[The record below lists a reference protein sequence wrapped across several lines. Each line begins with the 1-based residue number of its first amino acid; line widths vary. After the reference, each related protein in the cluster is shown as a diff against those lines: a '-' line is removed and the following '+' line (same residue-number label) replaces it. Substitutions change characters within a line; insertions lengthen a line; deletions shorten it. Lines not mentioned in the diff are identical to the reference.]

1 MAMTNEDYREECS
14 TGKPKGIVFP
24 VQSGNSRFIL
34 GNKLRWKLKILA
46 RKNFSNRHLDQFIGV
61 WSIAP
66 CRVFDKITLHKVNK
80 LSRRHRRSSS
90 TLLDTPSAA
99 DLHSIGQHLHLYNT
113 PCRHNPYPVTKQI
126 W

>member
-1 MAMTNEDYREECS
+1 MTNEDYREECG

-34 GNKLRWKLKILA
+34 GNKLRWKLKLLA
-46 RKNFSNRHLDQFIGV
+46 CKNFSNRHLDQFIGV

-90 TLLDTPSAA
+90 PPVLLPSWIHQQQQTYTV
-99 DLHSIGQHLHLYNT
+99 LVSICTFTTILVGIIHIQ
-113 PCRHNPYPVTKQI
+113 
-126 W
+126 

>member
-1 MAMTNEDYREECS
+1 MTNEDYREECS
-14 TGKPKGIVFP
+14 AGKPKGIVFP
-24 VQSGNSRFIL
+24 VQPGNSRFIL
-34 GNKLRWKLKILA
+34 GNKLRWKLKLLA

-90 TLLDTPSAA
+90 PPVLLPSWIHHQQQTYTVLVSICTFTTLLVGII
-99 DLHSIGQHLHLYNT
+99 HIQ
-113 PCRHNPYPVTKQI
+113 
-126 W
+126 